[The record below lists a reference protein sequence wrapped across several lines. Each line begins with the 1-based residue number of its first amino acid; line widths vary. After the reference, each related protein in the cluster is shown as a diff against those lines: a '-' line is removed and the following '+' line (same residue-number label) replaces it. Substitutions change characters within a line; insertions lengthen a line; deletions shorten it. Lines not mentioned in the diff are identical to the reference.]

1 MKILIVHREFH
12 EAGGIGSLY
21 TALKKQ
27 FTIVTNHLE
36 VGSRIDETH
45 RLKKIIRLVRDYIR
59 FFFEIRKGRYDIIHI
74 NPTLDFKSTIR
85 DGLFIVMARPFCKK
99 LIVHFHGWFP
109 WFEQKIIGKRLR
121 LFKRVYGRAD
131 VFIALSLHVKT
142 KLSEWGFTQQI
153 ISIPNAFDVTM
164 IEDFNFEE
172 ILEKRLNNTQKDI
185 LFLSRIHKE
194 KGIFEMLQAM
204 PGITEALPQARLI
217 VGGDGEDFELVK
229 QRAASM
235 KKDSIVFLDYVKTDK
250 KASTFSNASLY
261 VLPSYSEGMPI
272 TVLEAMAFGLPVVV
286 TRVGGIADFFENKKH
301 GFMIEK
307 AYPEEIAKA
316 ILLLLT
322 DKELYAS
329 ISRHNYRYAKDH
341 FQSTIVA
348 KKLEKLYKAV
358 VRSQESEVNFKT
370 EVRIQESEDRSKC

>member
-1 MKILIVHREFH
+1 
-12 EAGGIGSLY
+12 
-21 TALKKQ
+21 
-27 FTIVTNHLE
+27 
-36 VGSRIDETH
+36 
-45 RLKKIIRLVRDYIR
+45 
-59 FFFEIRKGRYDIIHI
+59 
-74 NPTLDFKSTIR
+74 
-85 DGLFIVMARPFCKK
+85 
-99 LIVHFHGWFP
+99 
-109 WFEQKIIGKRLR
+109 
-121 LFKRVYGRAD
+121 
-131 VFIALSLHVKT
+131 
-142 KLSEWGFTQQI
+142 
-153 ISIPNAFDVTM
+153 
-164 IEDFNFEE
+164 
-172 ILEKRLNNTQKDI
+172 
-185 LFLSRIHKE
+185 
-194 KGIFEMLQAM
+194 
-204 PGITEALPQARLI
+204 
-217 VGGDGEDFELVK
+217 
-229 QRAASM
+229 
-235 KKDSIVFLDYVKTDK
+235 
-250 KASTFSNASLY
+250 
-261 VLPSYSEGMPI
+261 MPI